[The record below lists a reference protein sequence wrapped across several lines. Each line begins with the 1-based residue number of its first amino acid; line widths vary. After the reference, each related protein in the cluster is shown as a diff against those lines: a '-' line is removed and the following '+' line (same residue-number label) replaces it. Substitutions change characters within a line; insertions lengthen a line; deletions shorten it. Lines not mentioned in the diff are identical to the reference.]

1 MKNALNRSIP
11 NKKAKRPLTPYNL
24 FFRFHRIKIIQASSS
39 GINDRS
45 SILQLVKAKPGLE
58 DTPAVELERMNPSE
72 MHAISRGIVRQ
83 EMQDKLLPFDGKRSH
98 RKIPGTMGFADM
110 SRLMCDEWKLVDES
124 TKSIFEELA
133 EDGKRLHKERSLESS
148 SRIVTHV
155 TVRGDDVPSLNLI
168 DQDRKT
174 QNAASMPSRNVF
186 DSFSMSSQCI
196 LSGIRDVSANSNQC
210 FPSAHVIKESSPHFE
225 DDAYA
230 ATLSPKCTP
239 LTNEMVNTVTQK
251 SKSKPKAH
259 VPDPNFD
266 FNLDNFNDAEEF
278 CSYICTSEAEVNESD
293 DDDNDDEFCRYID
306 THIHLVDN
314 EHMSVFDV

>member
-1 MKNALNRSIP
+1 MKNANLNRSIP

-24 FFRFHRIKIIQASSS
+24 FFRFKRIKIIQASSS

-58 DTPAVELERMNPSE
+58 ARPAVELERMHPSE
-72 MHAISRGIVRQ
+72 MYAISRGIVRQ
-83 EMQDKLLPFDGKRSH
+83 ELQDKLLPFDGKRAH
-98 RKIPGTMGFADM
+98 RKIPGTMGFAEM

-148 SRIVTHV
+148 SSVVTHV
-155 TVRGDDVPSLNLI
+155 TVRGDDFPSLNLI
-168 DQDRKT
+168 DRKT
-174 QNAASMPSRNVF
+174 QNAASMPSRNVC

-196 LSGIRDVSANSNQC
+196 RPRIRDVSADSIQC
-210 FPSAHVIKESSPHFE
+210 FSSTNVIKESSPHFE

-230 ATLSPKCTP
+230 ATLLPKSTSLPYETINNVTP
-239 LTNEMVNTVTQK
+239 NSE
-251 SKSKPKAH
+251 SKPKAH
-259 VPDPNFD
+259 VPDSNWD
-266 FNLDNFNDAEEF
+266 FNQDNFNDIEEF
-278 CSYICTSEAEVNESD
+278 CRHICASEAEVNNSD
-293 DDDNDDEFCRYID
+293 DDDDDEFCRYID